1 MLNNIQSILGWKHK
15 LESIWHTA
23 NTSTY
28 GQIMTLN
35 VLHRGVG
42 GSPQTTNAH
51 INYCDRNL
59 EEAEVLAWTPKNINK
74 LRGKKVYWNSNDFS
88 CSSVFKVWNPLFTHF
103 RQIPMF
109 LPFPV
114 RLQRLPFTFWSTS
127 TVLWRAGPPKGI
139 FQGGTR
145 LLWVTGDKLMLVS
158 KFRIWNPIKPLVNFR
173 KCFTFYAAECSD
185 SLDLKDRKYMLYDEM
200 MAFLVTM

>member
-1 MLNNIQSILGWKHK
+1 MDK
-15 LESIWHTA
+15 LCDIECFTQRRWRI
-23 NTSTY
+23 
-28 GQIMTLN
+28 
-35 VLHRGVG
+35 
-42 GSPQTTNAH
+42 PPPPPKTTNAH
-51 INYCDRNL
+51 IHYCDRHL
-59 EEAEVLAWTPKNINK
+59 EEAEVLVWTPKNIHK
-74 LRGKKVYWNSNDFS
+74 LRGKKVYWNPNDFS
-88 CSSVFKVWNPLFTHF
+88 CSSVLKVWNPLFTHF

-114 RLQRLPFTFWSTS
+114 RLQRSPFTFWSTS

-139 FQGGTR
+139 LQGGTR

-158 KFRIWNPIKPLVNFR
+158 KFRIWDPIKPLVNFR
-173 KCFTFYAAECSD
+173 KCFTFYAAECPD